1 MKCNKCNQNSIYT
14 YHDDYSNLIIECN
27 ICGAFVKCED
37 KLGKLS
43 VLLRFNF
50 ELERAE
56 GCGDE
61 SHNLGLEKSS
71 NPYSLSS
78 KDIALN
84 KSWESGWESAKNDAD
99 FFALAFSSEK
109 INKEIKKLE
118 ALNKK
123 LEEDKKEYKNSY
135 EQVLTYVKC
144 LGVATYKLGRTY
156 RKKIASF
163 LE

>member
-1 MKCNKCNQNSIYT
+1 MKCNKCNQNSIIVKNG
-14 YHDDYSNLIIECN
+14 HVCCNVCGLDIDVSFNLDDE
-27 ICGAFVKCED
+27 
-37 KLGKLS
+37 LS
-43 VLLRFNF
+43 DLFLFNF
-50 ELERAE
+50 ELEKAVLQGHMCYFGGE
-56 GCGDE
+56 LLD
-61 SHNLGLEKSS
+61 S
-71 NPYSLSS
+71 NPHSS

-84 KSWESGWESAKNDAD
+84 KSWEKGWKEAERDTI
-99 FFALAFSSEK
+99 FEALSFSSEK

-123 LEEDKKEYKNSY
+123 LEDDKKEYKNSY

>member
-1 MKCNKCNQNSIYT
+1 MKCNKCNQNSIIVKNS
-14 YHDDYSNLIIECN
+14 DGDIIIECKTCGIIVGGMMCGVPVGDLGDLVKFN
-27 ICGAFVKCED
+27 IELD
-37 KLGKLS
+37 KA
-43 VLLRFNF
+43 VLQGHMCYFGG
-50 ELERAE
+50 ELL
-56 GCGDE
+56 D
-61 SHNLGLEKSS
+61 S
-71 NPYSLSS
+71 NPHGS

-84 KSWESGWESAKNDAD
+84 KSWEKGWQEAERETIFEALNFSA
-99 FFALAFSSEK
+99 EK
-109 INKEIKKLE
+109 INEEIKKLE

-123 LEEDKKEYKNSY
+123 LEDDKKEYKNNY